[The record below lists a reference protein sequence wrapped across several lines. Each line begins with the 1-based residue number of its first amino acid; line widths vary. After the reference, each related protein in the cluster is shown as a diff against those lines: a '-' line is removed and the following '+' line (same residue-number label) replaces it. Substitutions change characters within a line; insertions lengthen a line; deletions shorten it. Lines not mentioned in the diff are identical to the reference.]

1 LIATPEHDCW
11 AADRIGRPDSP
22 VSELFTHVEFTDEGP
37 IPSGGDV
44 KKVPFAH
51 PDQHIS
57 LTNEQLTFPAGVA
70 VGPDAAVYAVN
81 GSTYVEVGGGE
92 IVRLTN
98 H

>member
-1 LIATPEHDCW
+1 
-11 AADRIGRPDSP
+11 
-22 VSELFTHVEFTDEGP
+22 
-37 IPSGGDV
+37 V

-92 IVRLTN
+92 VVRLAN